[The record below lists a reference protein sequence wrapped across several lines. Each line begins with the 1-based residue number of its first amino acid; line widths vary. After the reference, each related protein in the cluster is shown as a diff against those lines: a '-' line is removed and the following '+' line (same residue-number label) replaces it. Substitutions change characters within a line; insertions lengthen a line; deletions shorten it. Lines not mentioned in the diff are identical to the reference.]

1 MWFHLAILPAAGA
14 WPRGAYGL
22 ALRGV
27 ESRAALLSA
36 ITPPVEEVQLRL
48 VRGAPR
54 PTEFEIAQATARWP
68 LPDGGRV
75 ELDRRAGTATIT
87 SPAEPEIDSLI
98 HPQLG
103 MLAAVWSRWLGRPA
117 FHAAGFAHAGGAWA
131 VVGDNQDGKST
142 LIAALA
148 ARGVAVVADDTL
160 VIADG
165 RCVSG
170 PRCVDLRGE
179 TAARL
184 GLAGA
189 TITLV
194 RGGTR
199 QRLLLPVAGPP
210 ALLRGWIYLRWA
222 DDVALRPISPRDRV
236 ARVALQ
242 RRGHR
247 GGARDSGSLLE
258 LGTLPAWE
266 LCRPRDWGRIDETL
280 DAVLGTLETA

>member
-1 MWFHLAILPAAGA
+1 MPAAA
-14 WPRGAYGL
+14 RAPDTSASPPGAYGL

-27 ESRAALLSA
+27 ESRGAWLSA

-48 VRGAPR
+48 VRGAR
-54 PTEFEIAQATARWP
+54 QPTEFEIARATARWP
-68 LPDGGRV
+68 LPDGGRA
-75 ELDRRAGTATIT
+75 ELDRHAGTATIT
-87 SPAEPEIDSLI
+87 SPGEPEIDSLI

-103 MLAAVWSRWLGRPA
+103 MVAAVWSRWLGRPA
-117 FHAAGFAHAGGAWA
+117 FHAAGFVHAGGAWA

-142 LIAALA
+142 FVAALA

-160 VIADG
+160 VLADG
-165 RCVSG
+165 RCVSS
-170 PRCVDLRGE
+170 PRCIDLRGD

-184 GLAGA
+184 GLAGG
-189 TITLV
+189 TFTVV

-199 QRLLLPVAGPP
+199 QRLLLPAPGPP
-210 ALLRGWIYLRWA
+210 APLRGWIYLRWA

-236 ARVALQ
+236 ARVAAQ

-247 GGARDSGSLLE
+247 GGARDPGSLLE

-266 LCRPRDWGRIDETL
+266 LSRPRDWGRIDETL
-280 DAVLGTLETA
+280 DMVLGRLEAT

>member
-1 MWFHLAILPAAGA
+1 VPAAQHA
-14 WPRGAYGL
+14 PATTASPRGAYGL

-27 ESRAALLSA
+27 DSRASWLSA
-36 ITPPVEEVQLRL
+36 ITPPVEEVELRL
-48 VRGAPR
+48 VRGAPQ
-54 PTEFEIAQATARWP
+54 PTEFEIAHATARWP
-68 LPDGGRV
+68 LPDGARA
-75 ELDRRAGTATIT
+75 ELDRLAGTATIT
-87 SPAEPEIDSLI
+87 SPAEPEIDRLI

-117 FHAAGFAHAGGAWA
+117 FHAAGFVHAGGAWA

-165 RCVSG
+165 HSLSG
-170 PRCVDLRGE
+170 PRCIDLRRE
-179 TAARL
+179 AAARL

-189 TITLV
+189 TITVV

-199 QRLLLPVAGPP
+199 QRLLLPAPGPP
-210 ALLRGWIYLRWA
+210 VPLRGWIYLRWA
-222 DDVALRPISPRDRV
+222 DDVALRLISPRDRV
-236 ARVALQ
+236 ARVAAQ

-280 DAVLGTLETA
+280 DTVLRTLEAA

>member
-1 MWFHLAILPAAGA
+1 MPAAEHA
-14 WPRGAYGL
+14 PATTASPRGAYGL
-22 ALRGV
+22 ALRGL
-27 ESRAALLSA
+27 ESRGAFLSA
-36 ITPPVEEVQLRL
+36 ITHPVPEVQLRL
-48 VRGAPR
+48 VCGAPQ
-54 PTEFEIAQATARWP
+54 PTEFEITPATARWP
-68 LPDGGRV
+68 LPDGGRAG
-75 ELDRRAGTATIT
+75 LDRLAGTATFT
-87 SPAEPEIDSLI
+87 SPGEPEIDSLI

-117 FHAAGFAHAGGAWA
+117 FHAAGFVHAGGAWA

-142 LIAALA
+142 FIAALA

-165 RCVSG
+165 HCLSG
-170 PRCVDLRGE
+170 PRCIDLRGE

-189 TITLV
+189 TIAVV

-199 QRLLLPVAGPP
+199 QRLLLPAPGPP
-210 ALLRGWIYLRWA
+210 APLRGWIYLRWA

-236 ARVALQ
+236 ARVAAQ

-247 GGARDSGSLLE
+247 GGARDPGSLLE
-258 LGTLPAWE
+258 LGTLHAWE
-266 LCRPRDWGRIDETL
+266 LSRPRDWGRIDETL
-280 DAVLGTLETA
+280 DAVLGTLEAA